1 MGINFSFVRHRD
13 LSWHQQHEGSSR
25 VLERPSTNTGTHLK
39 AVRVEGEVL
48 TLRCWA
54 CGTEHCVN
62 VEQCTP
68 EKLALM
74 ICSQSNCRMSLFLM
88 NELAVDEQTGE
99 RMGGR
104 ERSTLFAALSR
115 LWK

>member
-1 MGINFSFVRHRD
+1 MAANFRFMRNRD
-13 LSWHQQHEGSSR
+13 LSCHKQHGCSGR
-25 VLERPSTNTGTHLK
+25 MPERPSTNPETYSK
-39 AVRVEGEVL
+39 AVRVDGQIL

-62 VEQCTP
+62 VEQCVP
-68 EKLALM
+68 EELALM

-88 NELAVDEQTGE
+88 NELAGDEQTG
-99 RMGGR
+99 RGMAGR
-104 ERSTLFAALSR
+104 ERNTLFAALSR